1 MEFAL
6 NTGWVLLAALMF
18 CLWLRFGPRTGT
30 DRRLQF
36 VALALLI
43 LILFPVISVT
53 DDLLAAQNPA
63 EVDSCLRRDHAT
75 STPHSIFPAA
85 ATLPPSIVAEI
96 PFGFLRFTAPRELS
110 APTVDHPGL
119 EDLQNRPPPAA

>member
-63 EVDSCLRRDHAT
+63 EVDSCLRRDHAA

-85 ATLPPSIVAEI
+85 ATLPPSIAAEI
-96 PFGFLRFTAPRELS
+96 PFGFLRFTAPRALS